1 MRNYEV
7 MFIVRPDV
15 VDEDLDKLIETMSGH
30 ATTAGATVKNSEKL
44 GKRHLAYSV
53 KGFHDGSY
61 VLLHLESEGPAIHE
75 LERRMRV
82 AEPVIKFLTIRMDE
96 EMKKLHKHE
105 AMRAQRAAH
114 AASKLPAEV
123 AAPAP
128 VAVEEVAAPVAAPVV
143 APVVAPVA
151 EVAAPAPDEVPAPA
165 V

>member
-30 ATTAGATVKNSEKL
+30 ATTAGAVVKNFEKL

-82 AEPVIKFLTIRMDE
+82 SDPVIKFLTVRMDE
-96 EMKKLHKHE
+96 EMKKLDKHK
-105 AMRAQRAAH
+105 AMQAQRAAH
-114 AASKLPAEV
+114 AAAKLPPE
-123 AAPAP
+123 AAVPAP
-128 VAVEEVAAPVAAPVV
+128 VAVEEPAAAVAPAAVAVDAPVVAAPVAEEAPAPVV
-143 APVVAPVA
+143 
-151 EVAAPAPDEVPAPA
+151 
-165 V
+165 

>member
-15 VDEDLDKLIETMSGH
+15 VDEELDKLIETMSGH
-30 ATTAGATVKNSEKL
+30 ATQAGSVIKNTEKL

-82 AEPVIKFLTIRMDE
+82 SDPVIKFLTVRMDE
-96 EMKKLHKHE
+96 EMKKIEKHK
-105 AMRAQRAAH
+105 AIQAQRAAH
-114 AASKLPAEV
+114 AAAKLPPE
-123 AAPAP
+123 AAVPAP
-128 VAVEEVAAPVAAPVV
+128 VLAA
-143 APVVAPVA
+143 VA
-151 EVAAPAPDEVPAPA
+151 EPAVAEASVPA

>member
-30 ATTAGATVKNSEKL
+30 ATTAGAVVKNFEKL

-82 AEPVIKFLTIRMDE
+82 ADSVIKFLTVRMDD
-96 EMKKLHKHE
+96 EMKKIDKHK
-105 AMRAQRAAH
+105 AMQAQRAAH
-114 AASKLPAEV
+114 AASKLPPE
-123 AAPAP
+123 AAIPAP
-128 VAVEEVAAPVAAPVV
+128 VAVEEAPVAAAPAVVEEVVAAPVAEEAPV
-143 APVVAPVA
+143 
-151 EVAAPAPDEVPAPA
+151 PA